1 MWKFF
6 VRRISRAWTRLLG
19 SPTPVQPEPVKRRL
33 PDGGGREMTA
43 QARYARL
50 RAGAFK

>member
-1 MWKFF
+1 MWKFL
-6 VRRISRAWTRLLG
+6 VRRISKAWTRLLS
-19 SPTPVQPEPVKRRL
+19 SPTPVQPEPVRRRIA
-33 PDGGGREMTA
+33 DRGGREMTA